1 MTNSPK
7 IGLLQKLVPGAFFIV
22 CFLYFAIFNRYLLAY
37 QEQIQLFRF
46 DWNYFT
52 GFLIRPGGL
61 AEYTGAFLIQFYL
74 NPVAGAFIITLSAF
88 AAYALAGYIFRKYK
102 ISGML
107 WSFIPALLLIA
118 LQSDYLFN
126 IGYALGLLLVLTF
139 FAIYISVRNDYI
151 QFVFGF
157 IGWLLLYL
165 SAGGFS
171 LLATMICI
179 LHTLLFTKNRFRL
192 LAASGFALIALLF
205 PYLACHTVFF
215 IPISREVWFDPVLF
229 TLGEITKYI
238 LLLFIVYFPLL
249 LIVIKILP
257 DPSKKTWLQS
267 GWNMKTILAGMIV
280 IIVFTGGIKKYAYN
294 PRLSLFFEIDHNVQQ
309 AKWDK
314 VLELTSRSR
323 ETNRLILYYTNLAL
337 YKTGHLGDRLF
348 YYNQIGVPGLWLN
361 RERDEISLFLGGE
374 FFYNLANINEAYR
387 WAFDAMLAKGQ
398 SPPRLLKLL
407 VMTSLINGDFKVAE
421 KYLNIL
427 DQSMFYRNW
436 AKHYRNYLND
446 PGLLLKDPEIV
457 GKQHLLLKTDF
468 VSGSNDSGI
477 ALKQLLEDH
486 PDNRMAFEYYMA
498 SLLLDKNLAAFS
510 DNIGR
515 LKTFGYKEIPL
526 HYEEALLVYM
536 GSIKKN
542 VLPVGYGIHKT
553 TVQRFQ
559 DYAKSYS
566 SYSGSPEN
574 AATSFNKSYG
584 NTYWFYFHF
593 INSLKS
599 SNESAHP
606 FN

>member
-1 MTNSPK
+1 MTNAAK
-7 IGLLQKLVPGAFFIV
+7 INLLQRFVPGVFFIA

-52 GFLIRPGGL
+52 GFLTRPGGL
-61 AEYTGAFLIQFYL
+61 AEYTGAFLIQLYL
-74 NPVAGAFIITLSAF
+74 NPVAGAFIVALSAF
-88 AAYALAGYIFRKYK
+88 AAYALTGYILKKYK
-102 ISGML
+102 ISGIL
-107 WSFIPALLLIA
+107 WSLIPALFLVTLHT
-118 LQSDYLFN
+118 DYMFTL
-126 IGYALGLLLVLTF
+126 GYSLGLLVVLAF
-139 FAIYISVRNDYI
+139 FALYISIRNVYI
-151 QFVFGF
+151 QMVFGF
-157 IGWLLLYL
+157 IGWLFLYL
-165 SAGGFS
+165 AAGGFS
-171 LLATMICI
+171 LLATLICI
-179 LHTLLFTKNRFRL
+179 IHTLLFAKNRFRL
-192 LAASGFALIALLF
+192 LTASGFALLALLIPF
-205 PYLACHTVFF
+205 LACKTIYFIVIREAWMDPFF
-215 IPISREVWFDPVLF
+215 F
-229 TLGEITKYI
+229 TLRKITKYS
-238 LLLFIVYFPLL
+238 LLLFIAYLPLF

-257 DPSKKTWLQS
+257 ESSKKIWLQS
-267 GWNMKTILAGMIV
+267 GWNLKSILAGMIV
-280 IIVFTGGIKKYAYN
+280 IFAFAGGIKKYAYN

-314 VLELTSRSR
+314 VLELTTRSR

-337 YKTGHLGDRLF
+337 YKTGHLGDRMF

-374 FFYNLANINEAYR
+374 FFYDIANINEANR
-387 WAFDAMLAKGQ
+387 WAFDAMVAKGQ

-407 VMTSLINGDFKVAE
+407 VKTSLINGDFKVAE

-436 AKHYRNYLND
+436 AKHYRNYLNN
-446 PGLLLKDPEIV
+446 PGLLLKDPEIA

-515 LKTFGYKEIPL
+515 LKAFGYKEIPL
-526 HYEEALLVYM
+526 NYEEALLIYM
-536 GSIKKN
+536 GSIKRN
-542 VLPVGYGIHKT
+542 VLPAGYGIHKT

-559 DYAKSYS
+559 DYAKAYS
-566 SYSGSPEN
+566 SYSGKPES
-574 AATSFNKSYG
+574 AAGFFEKSYG
-584 NTYWFYFHF
+584 NTYWFYFNF